1 MDEGVMEL
9 AARGGNRELAKWLRG
24 EGIPWGRTT
33 CAIAVDHGH
42 VETLR
47 WVRENG
53 CPWYAW
59 TRDRR

>member
-9 AARGGNRELAKWLRG
+9 AARGGNRERVKWLRG